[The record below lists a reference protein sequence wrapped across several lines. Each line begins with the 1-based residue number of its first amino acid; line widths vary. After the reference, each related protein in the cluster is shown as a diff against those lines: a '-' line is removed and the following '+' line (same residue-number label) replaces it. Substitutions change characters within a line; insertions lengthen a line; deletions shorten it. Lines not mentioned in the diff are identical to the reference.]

1 MNKGEETSLVSST
14 ARHTLSLDEKV
25 SPSSSPVTYF
35 ICLYAY
41 VNELGIPE
49 DRVLEEGEWLESRE
63 LWRSIWLKM
72 HLVRISFE
80 PLM

>member
-49 DRVLEEGEWLESRE
+49 DRVLEEGE
-63 LWRSIWLKM
+63 
-72 HLVRISFE
+72 
-80 PLM
+80 